1 MYLCQKVYQIL
12 WEILEENT
20 QNSNYKNKT
29 SHIKMF
35 EKYFKAIYQYKQEL
49 IIIVQMGRVDR

>member
-1 MYLCQKVYQIL
+1 MPKSISDFMGDFRRKYT
-12 WEILEENT
+12 NF
-20 QNSNYKNKT
+20 NYKNKT